1 MWGVLLSRAD
11 SPPPTFQQLI
21 PKMLGNVEISLG
33 ELLAEPTAA
42 SRHGRCSLGRRRR
55 GGPVR
60 DPHSGHCRLCSPPAK
75 ETTVSPV
82 KGGEE
87 GARCEPRAGSGE
99 ERRGTLE
106 PGGKQSW
113 GGGAGHRGKAGVWTD
128 GSILGSLRAPC
139 PARASGAWTMP
150 GRDPPPDRL
159 PSFSVQRD
167 ASASTSPLGSATPG
181 SPTNPARWT
190 LGANLQAGVR
200 LNYERLGGFYRRSI
214 ARVTG
219 TQLCQKVFA
228 SCCRTFQPSLLPSK
242 CHFQLL
248 RTICS

>member
-1 MWGVLLSRAD
+1 MSPGQGQERSDGGHWSQEGSRAGAGVRV
-11 SPPPTFQQLI
+11 T
-21 PKMLGNVEISLG
+21 G
-33 ELLAEPTAA
+33 E
-42 SRHGRCSLGRRRR
+42 
-55 GGPVR
+55 
-60 DPHSGHCRLCSPPAK
+60 RL
-75 ETTVSPV
+75 
-82 KGGEE
+82 
-87 GARCEPRAGSGE
+87 GSGQTV
-99 ERRGTLE
+99 R
-106 PGGKQSW
+106 SW
-113 GGGAGHRGKAGVWTD
+113 GPSK
-128 GSILGSLRAPC
+128 L
-139 PARASGAWTMP
+139 PARPAPLAP
-150 GRDPPPDRL
+150 GPCLGGNPPDRL

-167 ASASTSPLGSATPG
+167 ASASTSPLGSATSG
-181 SPTNPARWT
+181 NPTNPARWT